1 MGPSRREL
9 ADLLQQVSLF
19 SRCTSR
25 ERATIARHMQTAS
38 LPADTP
44 MVEAGEEGDA
54 LFVILDGAAVVR
66 RDGEDVLAVGP
77 GAYFGELALLDGEP
91 RSATVVST
99 EPITVAVLGVRMF
112 RTLLREFP
120 DMTAQVLAG
129 LAQDLRRARDDL
141 EAATRSSHSGA
152 HRYPTTLS
160 RWKNASG
167 SSSRARC
174 SGRCRPRRV
183 HSSRRTSSP

>member
-1 MGPSRREL
+1 MVGPSRREL

-25 ERATIARHMQTAS
+25 ERATVARHMQTAS

-54 LFVILDGAAVVR
+54 LFVILDGTAVVR
-66 RDGEDVLAVGP
+66 RDDQDVLTVGP

-91 RSATVVST
+91 RSATVVSI

-129 LAQDLRRARDDL
+129 LAQDLRRARDEL
-141 EAATRSSHSGA
+141 EAATRAAHS
-152 HRYPTTLS
+152 
-160 RWKNASG
+160 
-167 SSSRARC
+167 
-174 SGRCRPRRV
+174 
-183 HSSRRTSSP
+183 